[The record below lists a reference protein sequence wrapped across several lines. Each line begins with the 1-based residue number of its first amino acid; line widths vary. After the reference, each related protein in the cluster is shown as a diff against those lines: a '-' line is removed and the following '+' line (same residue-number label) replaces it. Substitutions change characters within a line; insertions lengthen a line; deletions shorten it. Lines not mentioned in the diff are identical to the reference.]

1 MMNGGNPIVF
11 SRGIQMSNI
20 NGKINKEEYE
30 AIYDGK
36 VGKAIVKKN
45 DGKMYY
51 IEADQ
56 NDIKHLMEQPK
67 SDKSID
73 KKLKNLVDIPLIEKR
88 KRKRKKRKK
97 KTVRIKTPSRRKHYT
112 VRKKKSPSKKKS
124 KKSKTPSKSKSRRK
138 KTRQKISNDPLTVN
152 NIMKTIT

>member
-30 AIYDGK
+30 AMYDGQ

-45 DGKMYY
+45 DGKICY

-56 NDIKHLMEQPK
+56 NDIKVMGYVLPWLSSMWCQKSLM
-67 SDKSID
+67 
-73 KKLKNLVDIPLIEKR
+73 KKQVLPCICMPF
-88 KRKRKKRKK
+88 
-97 KTVRIKTPSRRKHYT
+97 RI
-112 VRKKKSPSKKKS
+112 
-124 KKSKTPSKSKSRRK
+124 
-138 KTRQKISNDPLTVN
+138 
-152 NIMKTIT
+152 

>member
-1 MMNGGNPIVF
+1 MNGGNPIVF

-30 AIYDGK
+30 AIYDGNI
-36 VGKAIVKKN
+36 GKAIVKKN

-51 IEADQ
+51 VEADQ
-56 NDIKHLMEQPK
+56 NDIKQLIEQPK

-73 KKLKNLVDIPLIEKR
+73 KKLKNLVDKPLIEKR
-88 KRKRKKRKK
+88 KRKKRKKRKK

-112 VRKKKSPSKKKS
+112 VRKKSPSKKKS
-124 KKSKTPSKSKSRRK
+124 KKRRTPSRLKSRRK
-138 KTRQKISNDPLTVN
+138 NTRQKISNDPLTVN

>member
-30 AIYDGK
+30 AMYDGQ

-45 DGKMYY
+45 DGKIYY

-56 NDIKHLMEQPK
+56 NDIKKMIEQPK
-67 SDKSID
+67 SDESID
-73 KKLKNLVDIPLIEKR
+73 RKLKNLVYIPSI
-88 KRKRKKRKK
+88 KKQ
-97 KTVRIKTPSRRKHYT
+97 VRLFLRCST
-112 VRKKKSPSKKKS
+112 
-124 KKSKTPSKSKSRRK
+124 
-138 KTRQKISNDPLTVN
+138 SNIVILHQ
-152 NIMKTIT
+152 